1 MCFSIISPSS
11 FENVTAKVIH
21 SPLQSPISSCMPLF
35 HFPILSCCMSNN
47 VILVVPRNLPPLPQR
62 PNHPRR
68 NKARYEVQLRVILLL
83 VLIVPTDLRD
93 DKETIER
100 LREKKMAPITYE
112 QGLAKMKEIN
122 AVKYLECSA
131 LTQKGLKNVF
141 DEVCLRATFIPHT
154 CTIHITPSFAYAFHV
169 QAIRAVIS
177 PPVTKKKKQ
186 SGCMIL

>member
-1 MCFSIISPSS
+1 MHQKQILTNII
-11 FENVTAKVIH
+11 
-21 SPLQSPISSCMPLF
+21 
-35 HFPILSCCMSNN
+35 
-47 VILVVPRNLPPLPQR
+47 
-62 PNHPRR
+62 
-68 NKARYEVQLRVILLL
+68 
-83 VLIVPTDLRD
+83 DLRE

-141 DEVCLRATFIPHT
+141 DEVSSLLSSSSLFLLVLF
-154 CTIHITPSFAYAFHV
+154 PSFPLRFHHLPSRLSFSPLPFLPPRFFYLLLL

-186 SGCMIL
+186 SGCLIL

>member
-1 MCFSIISPSS
+1 MVPGD
-11 FENVTAKVIH
+11 
-21 SPLQSPISSCMPLF
+21 
-35 HFPILSCCMSNN
+35 LS
-47 VILVVPRNLPPLPQR
+47 PLPQR
-62 PNHPRR
+62 AYHPRWYQ
-68 NKARYEVQLRVILLL
+68 ARYGPFLFHA
-83 VLIVPTDLRD
+83 VLSAYLYLSTTDLRD

-141 DEVCLRATFIPHT
+141 DEVCIDL
-154 CTIHITPSFAYAFHV
+154 PSPLFNLSAYRFFPP

-186 SGCMIL
+186 SGCLIL